1 MRSQRLHAFLR
12 EHLSHPSAEAT
23 ITVLSGRQAADNTQ
37 DNMIALVQSLW
48 NGGLVQQ
55 LQAEVSSEED

>member
-37 DNMIALVQSLW
+37 DNMIALVQSL
-48 NGGLVQQ
+48 
-55 LQAEVSSEED
+55 